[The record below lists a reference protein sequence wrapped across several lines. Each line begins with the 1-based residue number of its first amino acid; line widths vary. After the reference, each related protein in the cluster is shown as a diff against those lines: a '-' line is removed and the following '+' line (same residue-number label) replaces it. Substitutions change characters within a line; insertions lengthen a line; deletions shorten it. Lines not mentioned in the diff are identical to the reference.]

1 MDRLIANF
9 HFDELSN
16 LIDCNETLLKY
27 SLLLVISTFRKD
39 TGLNNFTFN
48 KPVKLI
54 KHSRLYP

>member
-27 SLLLVISTFRKD
+27 SLYSLLVPLEKTQA
-39 TGLNNFTFN
+39 
-48 KPVKLI
+48 
-54 KHSRLYP
+54 